1 MAVKFEPQKYFHVN
15 FFFVLRNEQLCINVA
30 EIMCSGSLCGAL
42 YVSFML
48 IGLFYETIL
57 QQADF

>member
-1 MAVKFEPQKYFHVN
+1 MAVKFVPQKYFHVN
-15 FFFVLRNEQLCINVA
+15 FFVLRNEKICINVA

-42 YVSFML
+42 NDSFIL
-48 IGLFYETIL
+48 TGLFYETVL